1 VAWRSRELKGFDDF
15 GGGFAFERYA
25 EVVEGGVLWW
35 FLGFL

>member
-25 EVVEGGVLWW
+25 EVVEGGVIWW